1 MQAVPISMNRRR
13 LLKLSLF
20 SSLALVSAGAV
31 SSVGWLLSGYP
42 GATPGPRLLP
52 GKAGSDDGKRRGPP
66 RFQTLGARHQSIL
79 SAVALRVLDGALGGG
94 KVGGSATDGAAREPD
109 PADVGPACLFM
120 DRYLGGMD
128 ASIQSDF
135 RALLDLL
142 EYLPLVTGFGGR
154 FTRLSPAAQDQVLS
168 GWQRSPRAL
177 LRQGAQ
183 ALRSLC
189 LLAHYQD
196 PASFAAI
203 GYSGPLVPAGP
214 DASPPR

>member
-42 GATPGPRLLP
+42 GATPGRRLRA
-52 GKAGSDDGKRRGPP
+52 GTAGSDDDNRRVRP

-79 SAVALRVLDGALGGG
+79 SAVALRVLDGALDAA

-109 PADVGPACLFM
+109 AADVGPACLFM

-154 FTRLSPAAQDQVLS
+154 FTRLSPAAQEQVLS

-203 GYSGPLVPAGP
+203 GYSGPLVPAGL